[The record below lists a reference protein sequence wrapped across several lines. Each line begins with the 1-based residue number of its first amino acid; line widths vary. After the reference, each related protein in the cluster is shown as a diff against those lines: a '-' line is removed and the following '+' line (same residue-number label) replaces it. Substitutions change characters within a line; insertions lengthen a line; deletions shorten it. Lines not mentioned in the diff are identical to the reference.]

1 MHVQGALEAF
11 RSLNSPE
18 AFPPVYQTFIS
29 IVNHYKNS
37 MTEYELDSNF
47 NDAFKQ
53 YSLGVSIDSKNQL
66 DEFAKVLR
74 SGAQMTE
81 INIASMYQG
90 EGGTP
95 AARIGKEEREAMG
108 HLAEVN
114 KVNLSVHAPW
124 SLNMA
129 GINQRG
135 EKDSVYK
142 ESLMREIEAS
152 LKFSDDISANMNVKN
167 MPVIFHASYDQ
178 FGNPDPKRVINIYNK
193 QEEKVIPL
201 KEDIVPGITKK
212 EFLSDEFY
220 GKEIKNALSDMP
232 QDDREK
238 FINTQI
244 IEDPSGNGVLLSPA
258 ARLKLINVQSR
269 EQLSQQLASIESSR
283 YSIEKL
289 QKPSIARELSDAMKA
304 GDEAKVKTLTE
315 SVNALDKALDDLRRR
330 KNLLEKQMQSTED
343 TFVEYDK
350 VAPALAAEGIKDAA
364 LYSAFNTK
372 THPQI
377 LIENPM
383 SPNMSLSDPQGLSE
397 AVKKAREMFVED
409 AMKRGMS
416 REEAFR
422 LSQDLIG
429 INLDTGHLNTFKQ
442 YENPQTGKPY
452 EDKDIVNMAMSMK
465 DLIKRYHLSDNM
477 GDIDAHLPLG
487 QGTTP
492 TKKIYDELKAA
503 GIDVPAIMEVFG
515 GVGGLETGMI
525 QSYQYMNAPI
535 YGAVPYT
542 SIPTYAAH
550 PYSSIVGDYSAYSN
564 LGLKNDFLGYGGFS
578 GLFPALGGGY
588 MSEGDKNKQG
598 FSGVPMS

>member
-1 MHVQGALEAF
+1 MA
-11 RSLNSPE
+11 
-18 AFPPVYQTFIS
+18 
-29 IVNHYKNS
+29 
-37 MTEYELDSNF
+37 EYEVDSNF

-95 AARIGKEEREAMG
+95 AARIGKEEREAIG

-124 SLNMA
+124 SLNFA

-135 EKDSVYK
+135 EVDPVYR
-142 ESLMREIEAS
+142 ETLMREIEAS
-152 LKFSDDISANMNVKN
+152 LKFSDDLSSSIKMNN

-178 FGNPDPKRVINIYNK
+178 FGNPDPKRLINVYSK
-193 QEEKVIPL
+193 QEGKVIPL
-201 KEDIVPGITKK
+201 KEEIIPGITKE
-212 EFLSDEFY
+212 EFESKKFY
-220 GKEIKNALSDMP
+220 G
-232 QDDREK
+232 DDLDKVTAGMSPEEK
-238 FINTQI
+238 KKFLDTQI
-244 IEDPSGNGVLLSPA
+244 IEDKVNNAVVLTPI
-258 ARLKLINVQSR
+258 ARLKLINVRAR
-269 EQLSQQLASIESSR
+269 EQLSQQLANIESSR

-289 QKPSIARELSDAMKA
+289 QKPSIARELTDAMRA
-304 GDEAKVKTLTE
+304 GDAEKVKTLTE
-315 SVNALDKALDDLRRR
+315 SVNALDKALKDLERRR
-330 KNLLEKQMQSTED
+330 NLLEKQMQATED
-343 TFVEYDK
+343 EYVEYEK
-350 VAPALAAEGIKDAA
+350 VAPELAAEGIKDAA

-372 THPQI
+372 TKPQI

-383 SPNMSLSDPQGLSE
+383 SPNMSLSDPKGLSE
-397 AVKKAREMFVED
+397 TVRRARELFVED
-409 AMKRGMS
+409 AVKKGMP
-416 REEAFR
+416 REEALR

-452 EDKDIVNMAMSMK
+452 EDKDIVDMALSLK
-465 DLIKRYHLSDNM
+465 DMIKRYHLSDNM

-492 TKKIYDELKAA
+492 TKKIYDELRAA
-503 GIDVPAIMEVFG
+503 GVDVPAIMEVFG
-515 GVGGLETGMI
+515 GVGGLETGMV

-535 YGAVPYT
+535 YGSVPYT

-550 PYSSIVGDYSAYSN
+550 PYSSIVGDYSSYSN
-564 LGLKNDFLGYGGFS
+564 LGLRNDFFAYGGFS

-588 MSEGDKNKQG
+588 MNEGDRSKQG
-598 FSGVPMS
+598 FSGAPMS